1 MHMIKKIKTLLVTL
15 VALSLFASVSSAQ
28 YVYLKN
34 TEVKTS
40 NNLPSF
46 QGGQAGGGL

>member
-28 YVYLKN
+28 SPCSENLD
-34 TEVKTS
+34 VKS
-40 NNLPSF
+40 LSDAPSY
-46 QGGQAGGGL
+46 GGGIGGGT